1 MPWFIW
7 IIPRVHTV
15 EEGCQMLA
23 TTVELPSVDGYE
35 SVSCIGC
42 SLIQTPLID
51 VFINIMLGERRR
63 VLIGQAAALFR
74 RR

>member
-1 MPWFIW
+1 
-7 IIPRVHTV
+7 
-15 EEGCQMLA
+15 MLA
-23 TTVELPSVDGYE
+23 TTVKLPSVDGYE
-35 SVSCIGC
+35 SVSCIGR

-63 VLIGQAAALFR
+63 VLIGRAAALFR

>member
-7 IIPRVHTV
+7 TIPRVHTV
-15 EEGCQMLA
+15 EEGFQMLA

-35 SVSCIGC
+35 SVSCIGR

-63 VLIGQAAALFR
+63 VLIGRAAALFR